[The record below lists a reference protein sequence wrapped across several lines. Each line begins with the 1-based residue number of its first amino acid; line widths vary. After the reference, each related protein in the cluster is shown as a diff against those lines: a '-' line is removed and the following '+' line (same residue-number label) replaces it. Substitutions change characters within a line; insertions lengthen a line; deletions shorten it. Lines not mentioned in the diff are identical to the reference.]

1 MVKKI
6 NARCSSGPLD
16 FDLPFTPLKKKMVLE
31 INHLSQRKPTDT

>member
-16 FDLPFTPLKKKMVLE
+16 FDLPFTPLKKNGTRNKSL
-31 INHLSQRKPTDT
+31 KPT